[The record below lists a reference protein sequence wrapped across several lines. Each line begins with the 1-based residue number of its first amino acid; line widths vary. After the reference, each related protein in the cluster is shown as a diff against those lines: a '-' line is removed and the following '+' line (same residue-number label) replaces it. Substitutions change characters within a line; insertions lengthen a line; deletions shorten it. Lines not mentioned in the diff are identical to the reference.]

1 MLTESQQRAQAKYLK
16 KMKNYSLR
24 LNTEKDVDLIEW
36 LDSKPEV
43 KAYLVQLIRE
53 DMERNVQGNVQ

>member
-24 LNTEKDVDLIEW
+24 LNTEKDVDLIMW

-43 KAYLVQLIRE
+43 KGYLVQLIRE